1 MPYTLFKSSL
11 ATIAFSSLSCLEAG
25 SAVGQ
30 PFVYVGNAS
39 SATVSVIEAT
49 TNTSVTTIPVGV
61 NPVGVAAVPSIGRI
75 YVANLLSEV

>member
-39 SATVSVIEAT
+39 SATVSVIEAAFPERGDNYPDT
-49 TNTSVTTIPVGV
+49 G
-61 NPVGVAAVPSIGRI
+61 GC
-75 YVANLLSEV
+75 